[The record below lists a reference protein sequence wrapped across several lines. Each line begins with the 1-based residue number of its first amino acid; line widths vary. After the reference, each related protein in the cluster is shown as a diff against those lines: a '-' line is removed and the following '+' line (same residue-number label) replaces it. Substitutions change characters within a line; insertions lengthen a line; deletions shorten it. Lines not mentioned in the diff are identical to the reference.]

1 MSERQDDRPSADS
14 TSTTSGESAT
24 AAPPTRGLLA
34 RAMDLL
40 KRYKLLVRVVVLA
53 LIVAFLGAGVW
64 QSWNKLTSYHWDVE
78 WWLFLVAFALLII
91 QELTYAF
98 IWRDILVRLGSHLD
112 IISSQRIY
120 LGAEFV
126 RYIPG
131 NVWHV
136 ITRVLWAEQRGV
148 AKTRG
153 FASMVIELATKISAA
168 ALVFFISL
176 FFWPNVGALTSRLD
190 IPHNVLVISGAILIP
205 LLLLGLYPRLLQA
218 ILNFGLRKAGREPI
232 TITLHYGEI
241 LLITF
246 YWMMSWLVA
255 GFGFYVLIDSIAGI
269 SLSPSG
275 LAIAIGIYAIA
286 WDVGFVSFVTPSGL
300 GFREA
305 AVILLLT
312 ASNLVPSLAIATVL
326 AFVARLMATGAELF
340 CISLAHLIPG
350 APVPPQVEVLEQ
362 AQAELR

>member
-1 MSERQDDRPSADS
+1 M
-14 TSTTSGESAT
+14 
-24 AAPPTRGLLA
+24 
-34 RAMDLL
+34 MDLL
-40 KRYKLLVRVVVLA
+40 KRYKLVVRVVVLA

-64 QSWNKLTSYHWDVE
+64 QSWHKLTSYHWDVA

-91 QELTYAF
+91 QELSYAF
-98 IWRDILVRLGSHLD
+98 IWRDILARLGSHLE
-112 IISSQRIY
+112 IIPSQRIY

-148 AKTRG
+148 PKTRG
-153 FASMVIELATKISAA
+153 FASMVIELATKITAA
-168 ALVFFISL
+168 ALVFLISL

-190 IPHNVLVISGAILIP
+190 IPHGVLVTAGALLIP

-218 ILNFGLRKAGREPI
+218 ILNLGLRRAGREPI
-232 TITLHYGEI
+232 SITLHYGEI
-241 LLITF
+241 LIITF
-246 YWMMSWLVA
+246 YWMLSWLVA
-255 GFGFYVLIDSIAGI
+255 GLGFYVLIDSIAGI

-275 LAIAIGIYAIA
+275 LAVAIGIYAIA

-305 AVILLLT
+305 AIVVLLT
-312 ASNLVPSLAIATVL
+312 AANLVPSLAIATVL
-326 AFVARLMATGAELF
+326 AFVTRLLATGAELF
-340 CISLAHLIPG
+340 CISVAHLIPG

-362 AQAELR
+362 AQAEMH